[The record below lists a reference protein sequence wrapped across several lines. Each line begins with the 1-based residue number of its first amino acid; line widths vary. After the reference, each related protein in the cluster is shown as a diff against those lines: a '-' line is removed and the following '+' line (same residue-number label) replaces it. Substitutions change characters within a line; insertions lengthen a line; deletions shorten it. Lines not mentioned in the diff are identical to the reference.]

1 MASRKLPFGYQI
13 RQGQIEAHPVELETL
28 RWIFHRYVDGSS
40 YKEIAVLLQ
49 EQGAAYVPGKCWNKN
64 MVARILADRRY
75 VGADGYPR
83 LIDEK
88 LFRSVGDALSSRA
101 SPVQKKP
108 ECTAVQWLAV
118 CGTCGERALR
128 DSRQHGKERWQCPKC
143 KSISTLATDEK
154 LVAETRA
161 VLNRLIADPD
171 TVTCLDC
178 EMDEGKDSAQREE
191 NEFKEMVADPS
202 FDEPAARAKALSLAA
217 ARFDALGS
225 EDYESMRIQHL
236 LAGAEPSAELDT
248 TLLRQITSAIL
259 ISPTG
264 EVRLKLKNKQIVE
277 RSTFL

>member
-13 RQGQIEAHPVELETL
+13 RQGQIEAHPAELETL
-28 RWIFHRYVDGSS
+28 RWIYHRYVEGSS
-40 YKEIAVLLQ
+40 YKEIAALLQ
-49 EQGAAYVPGKCWNKN
+49 ERGAVYVPGKCWNKN

-88 LFRSVGDALSSRA
+88 LFRSVDDTLSSRA
-101 SPVQKKP
+101 SPIQKSP
-108 ECTAVQWLAV
+108 ACTAVQWLAV
-118 CGTCGERALR
+118 CGTCGERVLR

-143 KSISTLATDEK
+143 KSISTQATDEK
-154 LVAETRA
+154 LVAETRT

-171 TVTCLDC
+171 AVTCLDC
-178 EMDEGKDSAQREE
+178 GMDEGKASIQREG
-191 NEFKEMVADPS
+191 NEFKELMADSS
-202 FDEPAARAKALSLAA
+202 FDEPAAKAKALSLAA

-225 EDYESMRIQHL
+225 EDYETMWIQHI
-236 LAGAEPSAELDT
+236 LAGAEPGGELDT

-259 ISPTG
+259 IYSAG

-277 RSTFL
+277 RSTFQ